1 MKVKAV
7 IKKVE
12 KALGVK
18 VSHPSGW
25 DGKYCVSYG
34 EHTLSWRSNS
44 TSLHNHLESEAS
56 GYHVRR
62 SDDHSDLQTDYF
74 AGSYMKN
81 ASQMIHSVKPAPPK
95 FKVGTLVRFKGNKR
109 SKRFGVDGKLGI
121 VMRAGGSG
129 MCQVRLNGGHS
140 HDPLFGQDIFS
151 ERDLEIA
158 KSNL

>member
-12 KALGVK
+12 KTLGVK
-18 VSHPSGW
+18 VNQPSGGH
-25 DGKYCVSYG
+25 GKYCVSYG
-34 EHTLSWRSNS
+34 EHTLSWYSNGAGGLDS
-44 TSLHNHLESEAS
+44 DAS

-62 SDDHSDLQTDYF
+62 TDDHSDPQTDYF

-95 FKVGTLVRFKGNKR
+95 FKVGTLVRFKDNKR

-121 VMRAGGSG
+121 VMGTGGSG